1 MFNGFIADLRN
12 PLTGGGP
19 VRTTRTLLC
28 ALLALCSI
36 AALGATTAQASVER
50 YPEPAYTKT
59 SGNNSYWF
67 RWTAIKGF
75 NGINGSDDYRYFIC
89 ANTYRNGAQEE
100 FHNGTNGPSSANCSS
115 LLTSSPWA
123 TPPASDFRWQPYAAN
138 TVLQDGH
145 YYSMCSTGY
154 HWYGFLWAIDNTSIN
169 NCVGSTIDRNAPVIQ
184 AAVNGDQTVTNNPQL
199 QFSIAY
205 QDATSPPWFGQNGVA
220 SNWTC
225 VSLNGPCQP
234 GGNPDN
240 DCSVP
245 QVANSRNNAFH
256 CQANV
261 AQHPDGDWYFCAFSA
276 DAAVPDNPNGPNQ
289 AGTSNAANLS
299 GVSCGHVVLDRA
311 APAVTVNASATT
323 APVGTLINFSGQAS
337 DPSGVQNAYSW
348 DFGDN
353 TPQAAGPN
361 ATHTYTQPGTYQV
374 KFAAKDNAGNPAVAT
389 RTITIT
395 PAGSS
400 GSNVGPGVKEG
411 TTGVTPTETQV
422 TREVIVQQN
431 GASGAQTASVGNL
444 DVLAPKSFRAGRKN
458 LVLALTPDSAGKLQ
472 VSLLRGSKIV
482 ARKGA
487 VFGGGGTYALKLKVP
502 AKLKPGRYAL
512 KLSFTPKG
520 ATKAQAKTLRLKVVR
535 GKKSRGKVVVV
546 TEEGSETEGIAA
558 SRHQPRRPKG

>member
-1 MFNGFIADLRN
+1 MRGI
-12 PLTGGGP
+12 
-19 VRTTRTLLC
+19 RTLTIC
-28 ALLALCSI
+28 VAAALCSL

-75 NGINGSDDYRYFIC
+75 NGVTGGDDYRYYLC
-89 ANTYRNGAQEE
+89 ANTYHNGTQEE
-100 FHNGTNGPSSANCSS
+100 FHNGSAGPGAANCSN
-115 LLTSSPWA
+115 LLVSSPWS
-123 TPPASDFRWQPYAAN
+123 TPPSGDFRWQPYQSG

-145 YYSMCSTGY
+145 TYSMCSTGF
-154 HWYGFLWAIDNTSIN
+154 HFYGFIWAIDNTSTG
-169 NCVGSTIDRNAPVIQ
+169 NCVGSTIDRNAPQIQ

-225 VSLNGPCQP
+225 VSLNAPCQP
-234 GGNPDN
+234 GGQPDN

-261 AQHPDGDWYFCAFSA
+261 AQHPDGDWYFCARSA

-289 AGTSNAANLS
+289 AGTSNQANLS
-299 GVSCGHVVLDRA
+299 GVACGHVVLDRA
-311 APAVTVNASATT
+311 APSVTANASATT

-337 DPSGVQNAYSW
+337 DPSGVEQSYDW

-353 TPQAAGPN
+353 TPHAAGAN
-361 ATHTYTQPGTYQV
+361 ATHTYTQPGTYQARLTV
-374 KFAAKDNAGNPAVAT
+374 RDNAGNVGVAT

-395 PAGSS
+395 PAGS
-400 GSNVGPGVKEG
+400 GTGGGGGGGGGGTTVPGTQNG
-411 TTGVTPTETQV
+411 TTGVTPTQNQV
-422 TREVIVQQN
+422 TPEVIVQQN
-431 GASGAQTASVGNL
+431 GSNGAQSTSVGNL
-444 DVLAPKSFRAGRKN
+444 DVIAPRTFTAGRKN
-458 LVLALTPDSAGKLQ
+458 LVLALTPDTAGKLQ
-472 VSLLRGSKIV
+472 VTLLRGSKIV

-487 VFGGGGTYALKLKVP
+487 VFGAGGTYALRLRVP
-502 AKLKPGRYAL
+502 AKIKPGIYRL
-512 KLSFTPKG
+512 KLSYTPDG
-520 ATKAQAKTLRLKVVR
+520 APRAQQKTLRVKVVR
-535 GKKSRGKVVVV
+535 GKKGRGKAVVI
-546 TEEGSETEGIAA
+546 TEEGSEPEGIAA
-558 SRHQPRRPKG
+558 SRHQPRRPRR